1 MKTIVCKKDFI
12 PAFSMSHLE
21 KLNSEP
27 ETTFSKISK
36 KQILSNI
43 SDAQLIE
50 KDVVKKGESVTLIK
64 EGYMRDF
71 DKKWQ
76 KEFDEPYMFLI
87 QKSNGRKILID
98 SEHFGVIKEK
108 RKHEMKDFYTKNI
121 EYLYNNKN

>member
-1 MKTIVCKKDFI
+1 MKTVVCTKDFI

-27 ETTFSKISK
+27 ETTFSKVSK

-50 KDVVKKGESVTLIK
+50 KDVVKKGESVTLVK
-64 EGYMRDF
+64 DGYMRDF
-71 DKKWQ
+71 DKMWQ
-76 KEFDEPYMFLI
+76 KEFDEPYMFLVR
-87 QKSNGRKILID
+87 KSNGREILIE
-98 SEHFGVIKEK
+98 SEHFGFIKEK

-121 EYLYNNKN
+121 EDLHNNKN

>member
-1 MKTIVCKKDFI
+1 MKTIVCIKDFI

-27 ETTFSKISK
+27 ETKYSKITK
-36 KQILSNI
+36 KQILNNI

-71 DKKWQ
+71 DKMWQ
-76 KEFDEPYMFLI
+76 KEFDEPYMFLVR
-87 QKSNGRKILID
+87 KNNGREILIE
-98 SEHFGVIKEK
+98 SEYFGVIKEK

-121 EYLYNNKN
+121 EDLHNNKN